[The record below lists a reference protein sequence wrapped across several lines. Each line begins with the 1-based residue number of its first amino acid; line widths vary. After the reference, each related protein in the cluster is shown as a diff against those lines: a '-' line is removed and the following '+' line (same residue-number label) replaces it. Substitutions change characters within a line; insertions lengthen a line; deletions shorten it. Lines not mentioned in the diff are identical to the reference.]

1 MRPIAKRL
9 VSVRPSRFL
18 MCLLWLVHF
27 VAVWIVLSAKIP
39 SLWQG
44 ALVLL
49 IGASWVKHAGTAS
62 VEQSTLTN
70 TTITKSIIAKS
81 TSAKN
86 TATLILHGDG
96 RIEKLGA
103 GDTVSEVVLHPHTT
117 GLPFLVILLYREK
130 KRLQSLVLL
139 KDSLETEDFRQ
150 LRLWLRW
157 QIKQLSS
164 SYNK

>member
-27 VAVWIVLSAKIP
+27 FAVWIVLSAKIS

-49 IGASWVKHAGTAS
+49 IGASWIKHAGMAS

-70 TTITKSIIAKS
+70 TTVTKS
-81 TSAKN
+81 